1 MTEQGIEETFI
12 RYTGGVTPYEN
23 RASWLYLISQWCGV
37 RINDIPSLRKYLKS
51 QWGRVPL
58 DCGSISALEAIA
70 FRLNVPGAKD
80 GPLNFPEPK
89 TKSPH
94 PLAKSKL
101 SKEEITAL
109 SESGK
114 SLAAIA
120 SLAGVSRERVRQI
133 IKSQG

>member
-1 MTEQGIEETFI
+1 MTEQGIEETFTQ
-12 RYTGGVTPYEN
+12 YTGGVTPYKN
-23 RASWLYLISQWCGV
+23 RASWLYLISWWCGV
-37 RINDIPSLRKYLKS
+37 RINDIPALRKYLKS

-58 DCGSISALEAIA
+58 DCGSFSALEAIA
-70 FRLNVPGAKD
+70 FRLGVPGAKD
-80 GPLNFPEPK
+80 GSLNFPEPK

-101 SKEEITAL
+101 SKEEIIAL

-120 SLAGVSRERVRQI
+120 SLAGISRERVRQI
-133 IKSQG
+133 VSKK